1 MTDKNDGGSFDPKT
15 WIKGE
20 ETPVLTPSKTNE
32 SPQAADNA
40 EPSISYFSTLTNRRT
55 LLGLGA
61 GSAILCI
68 GGITATIFREQN
80 KNAAKVVTSS
90 QGTSVDAA
98 TIDSAN
104 SSSSIRTL
112 NLSSLHETEA
122 ALLATGI
129 DAESVYNITK
139 KLAQLMVA
147 KGEVRLVMKLD
158 VKPSKT
164 VLLHATFSNPDSS
177 GLEIIR
183 ISENNY
189 DAKKIQ
195 ASLTTRLVVKRGEVD
210 ANSFYTSAVS
220 AGITDSLIPGF
231 LKVFTF
237 DFDFQFEIKEGD
249 IFEAGFEELI
259 NSQGEVY
266 GEPKLVYASLTTSKK
281 SKSVYFFE
289 QSSKSLDELGGW
301 YDGNGHS
308 IIRSFMRTPLDGA
321 RMRISSNFGFRKHPI
336 SGFKKLHKG
345 TDFAAPTGTPVY
357 AASDGNVLFASMKGA
372 NGNLVIIEHTNGWL
386 TYYLHLNDFGP
397 GIQAGIGVKQGQ
409 RIGDVGTTGRST
421 GPHLHYEIHINGEA
435 IDPLGIEVD
444 EGKKLSELNQ
454 QAFFK
459 ERDRI
464 DAIRATSN
472 F

>member
-1 MTDKNDGGSFDPKT
+1 
-15 WIKGE
+15 
-20 ETPVLTPSKTNE
+20 
-32 SPQAADNA
+32 
-40 EPSISYFSTLTNRRT
+40 
-55 LLGLGA
+55 
-61 GSAILCI
+61 
-68 GGITATIFREQN
+68 
-80 KNAAKVVTSS
+80 
-90 QGTSVDAA
+90 
-98 TIDSAN
+98 
-104 SSSSIRTL
+104 
-112 NLSSLHETEA
+112 
-122 ALLATGI
+122 
-129 DAESVYNITK
+129 
-139 KLAQLMVA
+139 
-147 KGEVRLVMKLD
+147 
-158 VKPSKT
+158 
-164 VLLHATFSNPDSS
+164 
-177 GLEIIR
+177 
-183 ISENNY
+183 
-189 DAKKIQ
+189 
-195 ASLTTRLVVKRGEVD
+195 LVVKRGEVD